1 MKTGTGA
8 DSGAGRSQL
17 APWMADLRRLPEP
30 ALRNLGPALA
40 TSVLPFA
47 LIVYLS
53 LKSGGYDIVVYS
65 QVGIAAWWLILLGA
79 LIGVLPVAR
88 VPRMGWV
95 ALGVLA
101 AFAVWTALGIGWSE
115 SAERSAEEVGRLAAY
130 LGVFAL
136 ALAVQ
141 GRDGLRRTVYAVGA
155 AIVLVGGLAL
165 LSRLHPE
172 WFPADRIARVTRVGV
187 QRLNYPLD
195 YWNGLAA
202 LIGMGIPL
210 ILVAAA
216 QARTLLAQALAAAAV
231 PALALTLTL
240 TSSRGGIAAAVV
252 GLIAFAALYPRWLAL
267 LPTLVLAGGG
277 SAILIAAAIQRPAFA
292 DGLRT
297 APAYAQ
303 GDEMLAMTIVV
314 CAGAALVQVA
324 VGLSGRYR
332 VGPRPSVSR
341 RTTLSLIGGAAAA
354 MLVAGLVA
362 GAPGELSD
370 RWEKFKQP
378 GGAGHGV
385 ARLES
390 AEGNFRYQ
398 VWQSGLDANATDP
411 ITGIGPG
418 TFEYWWARNRELDT
432 FVRDGHSL
440 YLETLAEAG
449 IVGLALVLGLIGIV
463 LASGARGAFAGG
475 EERRAMV
482 AAATAACGIF
492 AVAATIDWLWELPV
506 LPVAF
511 LVLSAAILAAAGA
524 RGAHRREAS
533 GLPPSKRRSIAVRA
547 AAAVL
552 SIACVVAIA
561 SPMAGAMFVR
571 ASQQQVDAG
580 ELGSALE
587 SARDAHRYEPF
598 AARPLL
604 QEALVLELGGHLDGA
619 ADAAR
624 RATAKEPVNWRN
636 WIVLAR
642 IEARRRDHV
651 AAEHAYEEAY
661 SSNPRSDVLA
671 SIDERELQRDLRT
684 LELTE

>member
-1 MKTGTGA
+1 METGTGA
-8 DSGAGRSQL
+8 DRASGRAQL
-17 APWMADLRRLPEP
+17 APRVADLRRLAEQ
-30 ALRNLGPALA
+30 AQRNLGPALA

-47 LIVYLS
+47 LIVYLA
-53 LKSGGYDIVVYS
+53 LKGGGYDIVVYS

-88 VPRMGWV
+88 VHRMGWV

-115 SAERSAEEVGRLAAY
+115 SAERSAAEVGRLAAY

-141 GRDGLRRTVYAVGA
+141 GRDGLRRTVNAVGA
-155 AIVLVGGLAL
+155 AIVLVAALAL

-172 WFPADRIARVTRVGV
+172 WFPVDRIARVVRVGV

-210 ILVAAA
+210 MLVAAA
-216 QARTLLAQALAAAAV
+216 QARTLLARALAAAAV
-231 PALALTLTL
+231 PALALTLAL
-240 TSSRGGIAAAVV
+240 TSSRGGIAAAAV
-252 GLIAFAALYPRWLAL
+252 GVIAFVALYPRRLAL
-267 LPTLVLAGGG
+267 LPTLLLAGGG
-277 SAILIAAAIQRPAFA
+277 SAILIAAAIQRDAFA

-297 APAYAQ
+297 PTAYAQ
-303 GDEMLAMTIVV
+303 GDEMLAMTLVV
-314 CAGAALVQVA
+314 CAGVALVQVA
-324 VGLSGRYR
+324 IGLAGRYG

-341 RTTLSLIGGAAAA
+341 RTTAAVLGVTVAA
-354 MLVAGLVA
+354 TTVVALFA

-370 RWEKFKQP
+370 RWDQFKQP
-378 GGAGHGV
+378 GGAGHGI

-440 YLETLAEAG
+440 YLETLAESG

-463 LASGARGAFAGG
+463 LVVGARGAVHGG
-475 EERRAMV
+475 EERRAML
-482 AAATAACGIF
+482 AAATAACGTF

-506 LPVAF
+506 LPVVF
-511 LVLSAAILAAAGA
+511 LVLSAAILGTAGA
-524 RGAHRREAS
+524 RSGRSREAS
-533 GLPPSKRRSIAVRA
+533 GSPPSRQRSLAVRGA
-547 AAAVL
+547 AVVL

-571 ASQQQVDAG
+571 DSQQEVDAG

-587 SARDAHRYEPF
+587 SARDAQRFEPF

-604 QEALVLELGGHLDGA
+604 QEALVLEESGDLAGAEGA
-619 ADAAR
+619 AE
-624 RATAKEPVNWRN
+624 RATAKEAVNWRN

-642 IEARRRDHV
+642 IKARHGHPA
-651 AAEHAYEEAY
+651 AAEETYEVAR
-661 SSNPRSDVLA
+661 SLNPRSDVFNL
-671 SIDERELQRDLRT
+671 IDERDLRH